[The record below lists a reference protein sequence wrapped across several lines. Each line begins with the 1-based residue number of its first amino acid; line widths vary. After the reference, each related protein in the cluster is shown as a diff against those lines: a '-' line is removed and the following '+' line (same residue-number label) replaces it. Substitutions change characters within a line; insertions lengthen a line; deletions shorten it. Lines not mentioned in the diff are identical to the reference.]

1 MNFPNII
8 LPNQVMSFPL
18 FDFFFSPRCGDFMV
32 LGYKL
37 LFVFCFLFFYEWL
50 YIYIFTREKHT
61 GKQDNVIGGFE

>member
-1 MNFPNII
+1 
-8 LPNQVMSFPL
+8 
-18 FDFFFSPRCGDFMV
+18 MV

-50 YIYIFTREKHT
+50 YIYIYIFTREKHT